1 MKLNEIILVFF
12 VFYQACFGQ
21 QIVSR
26 GCTHLCC
33 HDIFLLFPLA
43 EPRSL
48 QRPGEGQL
56 KPQRPK
62 RHENMPPDAAS
73 GTRCAL
79 RSPHSSYWEQQ
90 GQMGGGPSG
99 FRITV
104 LGEEGCSENV
114 DAVAKMMPNHT
125 KTRLLM
131 FFKCEL

>member
-1 MKLNEIILVFF
+1 MKLNKFF
-12 VFYQACFGQ
+12 LFFFFTRHALDNKLYLEGVLISVVTTY
-21 QIVSR
+21 
-26 GCTHLCC
+26 
-33 HDIFLLFPLA
+33 FLLFPLA

-56 KPQRPK
+56 KTQRPK

-73 GTRCAL
+73 GTGCAL
-79 RSPHSSYWEQQ
+79 RSPHSSTGEQQ
-90 GQMGGGPSG
+90 GHMGGGSSG

-125 KTRLLM
+125 KNKTTYV
-131 FFKCEL
+131 F